1 MSLCLIRRR
10 YTKAEIN
17 FTEIF
22 PSNIDDKD
30 ATDYLLARTFYRPR
44 DIIVF
49 INECLVM
56 SDGKTSISATTIK
69 QAEGRYSAERLHSL
83 ATEWSAIWPNLLQTS
98 QLFYGLKESFR
109 VSEITQQ
116 VMIDRYN
123 EIAASIVST
132 KPDPI
137 TQSLNSLCTDNAN
150 FGSIRNV
157 VLREFYITGL
167 IGIKIGPTDAV
178 SWARR
183 TGHARLTAG
192 EARPASISQ
201 LHPTFHRA
209 LR

>member
-69 QAEGRYSAERLHSL
+69 QAEGRYSAERFHSL
-83 ATEWSAIWPNLLQTS
+83 PTESVSIWPNLLQKS
-98 QLFYGLKESFR
+98 HLFYDLEQRFR
-109 VSEITQQ
+109 
-116 VMIDRYN
+116 
-123 EIAASIVST
+123 
-132 KPDPI
+132 
-137 TQSLNSLCTDNAN
+137 
-150 FGSIRNV
+150 
-157 VLREFYITGL
+157 
-167 IGIKIGPTDAV
+167 
-178 SWARR
+178 
-183 TGHARLTAG
+183 
-192 EARPASISQ
+192 
-201 LHPTFHRA
+201 
-209 LR
+209 